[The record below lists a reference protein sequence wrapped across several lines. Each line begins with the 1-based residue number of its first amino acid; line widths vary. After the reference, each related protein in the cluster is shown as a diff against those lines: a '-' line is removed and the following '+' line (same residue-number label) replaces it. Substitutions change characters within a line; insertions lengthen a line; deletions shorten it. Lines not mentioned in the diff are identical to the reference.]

1 MRLRRFEAATVAEAL
16 ARVRDELGPDAVILH
31 AREPELG
38 PAAGRPAGRVE
49 VMAAVDE
56 DGAPRHGR
64 ADGLTSRAAP
74 PPPRSRTAADCAAP
88 GGRAWTTPDFDPAA
102 PDTMEQMYRMLLDL
116 HEAATPAPRLTPG
129 LQRLYR
135 ELCRREL
142 PSALARQVLSDLPVP
157 VRKGRGGADRATVRA
172 ALGAAFRVQGDMRS
186 AARRVVVLVGPTG
199 VGKTTTIAKLAG
211 QRRRTGGAP
220 PALVSLDTY
229 RIGATA
235 QMQIYAE
242 LLGVPLRVA
251 RTPDDLARAVRAEER
266 TDLLLVDSTGRS
278 PHHEAGIAALRT
290 FLREIPEPEVHL
302 VVSATTKGS
311 DLEEILRRFRPLR
324 YRHLLITKLDEARSV
339 GAVLGLAVRH
349 NLSISYLAA
358 GQEVPDDLAQA
369 TPERLAAL
377 LLPDAPE
384 RRRSVSTRVRC

>member
-38 PAAGRPAGRVE
+38 PGAGRPAARVE

-56 DGAPRHGR
+56 DGTREHARPGAPRPP
-64 ADGLTSRAAP
+64 AAAP
-74 PPPRSRTAADCAAP
+74 APRSRATADSTAP
-88 GGRAWTTPDFDPAA
+88 DGRGWATVDFDPAA
-102 PDTMEQMYRMLLDL
+102 PDTMEQMYRMLVEL
-116 HEAATPAPRLTPG
+116 HEAATPAPRMPPG

-135 ELCRREL
+135 ELCRQEL
-142 PSALARQVLSDLPVP
+142 PAALARQILSGLPAA
-157 VRKGRGGADRATVRA
+157 VRKGGGGRTVVRA
-172 ALGAAFRVQGDMRS
+172 ALGAAFRVQGDTPSRL
-186 AARRVVVLVGPTG
+186 RRVVVLVGPTG
-199 VGKTTTIAKLAG
+199 VGKTTTLAKLAG
-211 QRRRTGGAP
+211 QCRQAGGAP
-220 PALVSLDTY
+220 PALVSVDTY

-251 RTPDDLARAVRAEER
+251 RTPEDLGRAVRAEER
-266 TDLLLVDSTGRS
+266 ADLVLIDSTGRS
-278 PHHEAGIAALRT
+278 PHHEEGIATLRT
-290 FLREIPEPEVHL
+290 FLRQIPDPEVHL

-311 DLEEILRRFRPLR
+311 DVEEIVRRFRPLR
-324 YRHLLITKLDEARSV
+324 YRHLVITKLDEARSV
-339 GAVLGLAVRH
+339 GALLGLALRH
-349 NLSISYLAA
+349 TLSISYLAA
-358 GQEVPDDLAQA
+358 GQEVPDDLARA

-384 RRRSVSTRVRC
+384 RRRPASTRARC

>member
-88 GGRAWTTPDFDPAA
+88 GGRAWTTPDFDPTA

-135 ELCRREL
+135 ELCRREF
-142 PSALARQVLSDLPVP
+142 PSALARQVLSDLPAP